1 MENQVLTIEQM
12 NKLKELGVD
21 TSKASMAIYG
31 IYAGEEKEYDI
42 LSSNGAFPEK
52 QEHDRFGYG
61 IHNIVA
67 FDKKAVFT
75 LQDII
80 ELLPKQIINC
90 NEIYLLKII
99 PISNE
104 VSYVQFNSQICA
116 DITKYP
122 LRVKKSDSLFN
133 SLFEMLIWVIA
144 NGYLKTK

>member
-1 MENQVLTIEQM
+1 MKVLTIEQM
-12 NKLKELGVD
+12 TKLKELGVD
-21 TSKASMAIYG
+21 VKPKGMCLMYTSDSSDRYYMKYG
-31 IYAGEEKEYDI
+31 ESTCED
-42 LSSNGAFPEK
+42 
-52 QEHDRFGYG
+52 DV
-61 IHNIVA
+61 VA
-67 FDKKAVFT
+67 FG
-75 LQDII
+75 LQDVVD
-80 ELLPKQIINC
+80 LLPKQIINC

-133 SLFEMLIWVIA
+133 SLFEMLIWVIK

>member
-1 MENQVLTIEQM
+1 MKVLSIEQM
-12 NKLKELGVD
+12 NQLKEIGIDVNPKETCLVYSRGGWREYRLKYQNLYYKD
-21 TSKASMAIYG
+21 DIKA
-31 IYAGEEKEYDI
+31 
-42 LSSNGAFPEK
+42 
-52 QEHDRFGYG
+52 
-61 IHNIVA
+61 
-67 FDKKAVFT
+67 FT

-90 NEIYLLKII
+90 NEIYLLKIT

-133 SLFEMLIWVIA
+133 SLFEMLIWVIE

>member
-1 MENQVLTIEQM
+1 MKVLSIEQM
-12 NKLKELGVD
+12 HQLKELGVD
-21 TSKASMAIYG
+21 VKPKGMCLMYTSDSSDNYYLKYG
-31 IYAGEEKEYDI
+31 ESTCED
-42 LSSNGAFPEK
+42 
-52 QEHDRFGYG
+52 DV
-61 IHNIVA
+61 VA
-67 FDKKAVFT
+67 FS

-90 NEIYLLKII
+90 NENYLLKII

-122 LRVKKSDSLFN
+122 LRVKKSDNLFN
-133 SLFEMLIWVIA
+133 SLFEMLLWVIE

>member
-1 MENQVLTIEQM
+1 MENQVLSIEQM
-12 NKLKELGVD
+12 RKLKELGVD
-21 TSKASMAIYG
+21 TSKASMCYISKYPSCDFDDG
-31 IYAGEEKEYDI
+31 DSIVVVSRDFNKRLYNE
-42 LSSNGAFPEK
+42 
-52 QEHDRFGYG
+52 FGP
-61 IHNIVA
+61 A
-67 FDKKAVFT
+67 FT
-75 LQDII
+75 LQDLI

>member
-1 MENQVLTIEQM
+1 M

-21 TSKASMAIYG
+21 VKPKGMCLMYTSDSSDNYYLKYG
-31 IYAGEEKEYDI
+31 ESTCED
-42 LSSNGAFPEK
+42 
-52 QEHDRFGYG
+52 DV
-61 IHNIVA
+61 VA
-67 FDKKAVFT
+67 FG
-75 LQDII
+75 LHDII

-104 VSYVQFNSQICA
+104 VLYVQFNAQICA

-133 SLFEMLIWVIA
+133 SLFEMLVWVIK
-144 NGYLKTK
+144 NGYLKRNKTNSYEVQSRRQS

>member
-1 MENQVLTIEQM
+1 MENQVLSIEQM
-12 NKLKELGVD
+12 NRLKELGVD
-21 TSKASMAIYG
+21 VKPKGKCLMYSSDSSDNYYLKYGESTCDDDIKAFS
-31 IYAGEEKEYDI
+31 
-42 LSSNGAFPEK
+42 
-52 QEHDRFGYG
+52 
-61 IHNIVA
+61 
-67 FDKKAVFT
+67 

-133 SLFEMLIWVIA
+133 SLFEMLIWVIG